1 LEEAEGA
8 ALPLRRWL
16 PAAGTRA
23 RGHEDPRR
31 GAEGGGAMGDG
42 LTTLAAGAAA
52 SATFAASLA
61 QYARTLYASVPGGD
75 AGELLAEACALGQAH
90 PPGYPLFT
98 MMYHTWMRSV
108 PSTAAAAWGVP
119 LPATAPGAPAGSGAE
134 LEASL
139 TAWKANLLSAL
150 LGAGAA
156 SFVALTVSVLGQG
169 RGHGAVASALAGA
182 GAGVGFALSELAWQY
197 SIGAE
202 VFALNNFMVAVLVW
216 LTVRYGAAR
225 SAWERELW
233 VALGA
238 LWSGLALTNQHTAV
252 LFEAALVGW
261 VLWFEWRAR
270 GLRPA
275 RLALWSSLFVVGLTP
290 YAYLPWAQLRRR
302 QQGSWGDSTTLA
314 GLVHHLRRGD
324 YGTFRLFSGATKDH
338 VGALERTALYLRDLA
353 MRQGAIVVLPMALA
367 GAWQLARSA
376 VAAVAAAT
384 TAAASDGEAARRR
397 KDSGSKRQSKGAG
410 AAPSAAAAA
419 AAAALAAPST
429 LARSE
434 CAAEQAQRASESGGA
449 LVFAWVLYLVVF
461 HVLSNMPLDQRL
473 LFGVQA
479 RFWMQPNMLAFCFA
493 AVALLSLSE
502 RAAARAPLAGPAA
515 RARWLLRCLCVAGAG
530 AALGAH
536 QVARNGAL
544 LDMSGNRYFEMYAR
558 SLLASLP
565 PASVLIVGWDQQ
577 WTSLRYL
584 QQCLGARPD
593 VTVLNGPMLSY
604 RWMSSYVELYH
615 ADPNKCV
622 RFPGTHWVVEGHAEH
637 VRGRADMAYS
647 VRDFVEAS
655 SASCPGGVFW
665 TGNLPFGKL
674 DQGYNRSFAAV
685 NMGPVSQFVRKGE
698 LGGEMTPEA
707 AKLFGPKQV
716 NELDRGIAFLG
727 VDKWISR
734 TLRAWQ
740 LAHREMTS
748 FPSAAQFSDETWE
761 WTLAKD
767 WSTHM
772 SEDGANLLT
781 IAIERDDLSMMAY
794 AAFLLER
801 ATDLTEFEN
810 VAPSLLKNLGLAYVK
825 MVQSKQKEFVPSPLF
840 PPPVDGH
847 LRGLFGDQWRGKDA
861 PWRNVAAVRAYE
873 TWTRFV
879 ATDGAD
885 KDSSY
890 HQVVAVLSALRPAA
904 ESGAAK
910 QAQAQT
916 QT

>member
-1 LEEAEGA
+1 MGGGEARGLGGLAGCAA
-8 ALPLRRWL
+8 AL
-16 PAAGTRA
+16 
-23 RGHEDPRR
+23 
-31 GAEGGGAMGDG
+31 GA
-42 LTTLAAGAAA
+42 
-52 SATFAASLA
+52 FAVSFA
-61 QYARTLYASVPGGD
+61 QYGRTLYASVPGGD

-98 MMYHTWMRSV
+98 MLYHAWVRSV
-108 PSTAAAAWGVP
+108 PSSAAAAWGVP
-119 LPATAPGAPAGSGAE
+119 LPAAAPWIPAGGAE

-139 TAWKANLLSAL
+139 VAWKANLLSAL
-150 LGAGAA
+150 LGSGAA
-156 SFVALTVSVLGQG
+156 SFVALTVSVLGRG

-182 GAGVGFALSELAWQY
+182 GAGVGFALSELTWQY
-197 SIGAE
+197 SVGAE
-202 VFALNNFMVAVLVW
+202 VFALNNLLVAVLVW
-216 LTVRYGAAR
+216 LTVSYGAAR
-225 SAWERELW
+225 SEAERELW

-261 VLWFEWRAR
+261 VLWFEWRSR

-275 RLALWSSLFVVGLTP
+275 RLTLWSCLFFAGLAP

-324 YGTFRLFSGATKDH
+324 YGTFRLFSGATKEH
-338 VGALERTALYLRDLA
+338 VGALERISLYLWDLA
-353 MRQGAIVVLPMALA
+353 TRQGAIVVLPMALA
-367 GAWQLARSA
+367 GAWQLTRSA
-376 VAAVAAAT
+376 VA
-384 TAAASDGEAARRR
+384 TAAAASSAAGADGEAARRR
-397 KDSGSKRQSKGAG
+397 KDSGSKRPNKGAG
-410 AAPSAAAAA
+410 AVQAPSSSAPVASATAAATS
-419 AAAALAAPST
+419 APSS

-434 CAAEQAQRASESGGA
+434 SPVEQARRAGESGGA
-449 LVFAWVLYLVVF
+449 LVGAWVLYLVVF
-461 HVLSNMPLDQRL
+461 HVLSNMPLDQQL
-473 LFGVQA
+473 LFGIQA
-479 RFWMQPNMLAFCFA
+479 RFWMQPNLLAFCFA
-493 AVALLSLSE
+493 AVALLSVSE
-502 RAAARAPLAGPAA
+502 RAAASAPVAGPAA
-515 RARWLLRCLCVAGAG
+515 RTRWLVRCLCVAGAG

-536 QVARNGAL
+536 QVVRNGAL

-558 SLLASLP
+558 ALLASLP
-565 PASVLIVGWDQQ
+565 PGSVLIVGWDQQ

-622 RFPGTHWVVEGHAEH
+622 RFPGTHWVVEGHPEH
-637 VRGRADMAYS
+637 ERGRADMAYS

-655 SASCPGGVFW
+655 AASCPGGVFY

-685 NMGPVSQFVRKGE
+685 NIGPVSQFIRKGE
-698 LGGEMTPEA
+698 QEMTPEA

-748 FPSAAQFSDETWE
+748 FPSLAQFSDETWE

-801 ATDLTEFEN
+801 ATDLTGLEAA
-810 VAPSLLKNLGLAYVK
+810 APSLLKNLGLAYVK

-861 PWRNVAAVRAYE
+861 PWRNVAALRAYE

-879 ATDGAD
+879 ATEGAE

-890 HQVVAVLSALRPAA
+890 HQVVAVLSALKPAA
-904 ESGAAK
+904 ESSAAGAAK
-910 QAQAQT
+910 QA
-916 QT
+916 